1 MPECTRMGEPLD
13 TVAYLSRSAN
23 RVAILRTVDAEP
35 RDRRDLE
42 AEVGVSRSTLSRV
55 LRELETER
63 GWIRRT
69 ADGYTTTTAGAL
81 VVEQFV
87 PLLETI
93 EALHTVGDA
102 LAYLPVDTMSLPV
115 RHFHDATFVRPAE
128 FDPTAPFEYGVDEL
142 RASQT
147 LLSVGRTV
155 PQPYVRAISE
165 AVPDDL
171 SVELVV
177 GGAYLDTVAESELA
191 TLWDDIVVETAIY
204 RYDGYVPYNLL
215 VLDDV
220 VHLWLCSD
228 QGERAGLLETANSAV
243 REWAIDTVEE
253 YRREAHPLTPGLDAA
268 AADGSG
274 NPD

>member
-1 MPECTRMGEPLD
+1 MGEPLN

-23 RVAILRTVDAEP
+23 RVAILRAVDAEP
-35 RDRRDLE
+35 YDRRDLE

-55 LRELETER
+55 LRELEAER
-63 GWIRRT
+63 GWIQRT
-69 ADGYTTTTAGAL
+69 TDGYTTTTAGSL
-81 VVEQFV
+81 VVAQFV

-93 EALHTVGDA
+93 DALHTLGDA

-115 RHFHDATFVRPAE
+115 RQFHDATLITPAE
-128 FDPTAPFEYGVDEL
+128 FDPTAPFEYGIDEL
-142 RASQT
+142 RASET

-155 PQPYVRAISE
+155 PRPYVRAIDE
-165 AVPDDL
+165 ALPNDL

-177 GGAYLDTVAESELA
+177 GGPYLDTVAESELA
-191 TLWDDIVVETAIY
+191 ALWNDIVAETVVY

-220 VHLWLCSD
+220 VHIWLCSD
-228 QGERAGLLETANSAV
+228 QGERAGLLETANPAV

-253 YRREAHPLTPGLDAA
+253 YRREAKPLALGLDAA
-268 AADGSG
+268 AHVDRSG
-274 NPD
+274 NPG